1 MRTLTTTEEVVAV
14 LGGLESVCALTGAL
28 PKAVYHWT
36 GRAEMF
42 PARTY
47 WVMQEALK
55 RRKAKAPPS
64 LWNMIK
70 TEKRTA

>member
-1 MRTLTTTEEVVAV
+1 MRNLSTAEDVVAA
-14 LGGLESVCALTGAL
+14 LGGLDAVCALTGAL

-47 WVMQEALK
+47 CVMQAALK
-55 RRKAKAPPS
+55 RRGAKAPPS
-64 LWNMIK
+64 LWNMIGS
-70 TEKRTA
+70 EKRAA